1 MVIEKKKTLL
11 ATLTHISDSA
21 EVREY
26 EHSFLRRYS
35 NLMRNR
41 QNFYVNQQKASQGS
55 YFDGFFDSL
64 KKRDN

>member
-11 ATLTHISDSA
+11 ATLTRISDSE

-35 NLMRNR
+35 NLMNNR
-41 QNFYVNQQKASQGS
+41 YNFFINQQKASQGDS
-55 YFDGFFDSL
+55 FSTFFDTF